1 MRKEHRAA
9 PAEIRQVRSAILR
22 WYRRHGRTLPWRST
36 HDPYR
41 ILLSEIMLQQTQVH
55 RVLGVYPRF
64 LAQFPTLRSLAR
76 AQQRDVVMAW
86 RGLGY
91 NNRAVRLH
99 RLSVIVTREHGGR
112 FPGDLETLLTLPG
125 IGRYTARAILAFAFR
140 RPVPVV
146 DVNIRRFLS
155 RRFWRLQSPAATR
168 REAEIWKI
176 ADSALPETRAYDWNQ
191 ALMDLGATVCTARR
205 PACAFCP
212 VRRGCPSASFMR
224 RRTAP
229 RQKVEP
235 SFAGIPNRIYRGRI
249 IEVLRSRGRGPLT
262 IGTLGKRIFPGYSP
276 RNRRWLAS
284 VLLSLSKD
292 GLVRLAS
299 SGRRIPQNIRLA

>member
-1 MRKEHRAA
+1 MRRAHRTA
-9 PAEIRQVRSAILR
+9 PADIRQVRSAVLR
-22 WYRRHGRTLPWRST
+22 WYRTHGRTLPWRST

-55 RVLGVYPRF
+55 RVVRVYPRF

-86 RGLGY
+86 RGMGY

-99 RLSVIVTREHGGR
+99 RLSGIVTREYGGR
-112 FPGDLETLLTLPG
+112 FPGDLKTLLKLPG
-125 IGRYTARAILAFAFR
+125 IGRYTAHAILAFAFR

-155 RRFWRLQSPAATR
+155 RRFWTMQTAMVTR

-176 ADSALPETRAYDWNQ
+176 AESALPRTRAYDWNQ
-191 ALMDLGATVCTARR
+191 ALMDLGAAICTART
-205 PACAFCP
+205 PACAVCP
-212 VRRGCPSASFMR
+212 VRRGCLSAPFMHRRMAPR
-224 RRTAP
+224 RRI
-229 RQKVEP
+229 EP

-249 IEVLRSRGRGPLT
+249 IEELRSNGGSPLM
-262 IGTLGKRIFPGYSP
+262 IGTLGRRIFPGYSP
-276 RNRRWLAS
+276 RHRRWLAS
-284 VLLSLSKD
+284 ILQSLAKD
-292 GLVRLAS
+292 GLVRLSAS
-299 SGRRIPQNIRLA
+299 GQHVPQKIRLA